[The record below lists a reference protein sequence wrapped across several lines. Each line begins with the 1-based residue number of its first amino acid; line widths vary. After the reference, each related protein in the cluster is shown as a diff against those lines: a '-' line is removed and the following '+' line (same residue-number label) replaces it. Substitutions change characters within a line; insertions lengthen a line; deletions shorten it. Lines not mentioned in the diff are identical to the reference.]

1 MSLTFC
7 MFNYCVV
14 LIVWSVGW
22 WCVCGDAVCVC
33 LCLFI
38 SSLAGWLV
46 GWSVA
51 CLLSQTVCLVA
62 WLYKLL
68 LACLFVGLFV
78 C

>member
-1 MSLTFC
+1 MVTLYHNAS
-7 MFNYCVV
+7 
-14 LIVWSVGW
+14 
-22 WCVCGDAVCVC
+22 VCVC
-33 LCLFI
+33 SLKK

-62 WLYKLL
+62 WLYNLL